1 MTQSPQQNQS
11 AIVMENAKAYR
22 AIKSQLL
29 TMIGTQWPVGTKIP
43 PIKALA
49 VQIGAGQTNT
59 HKAIKELVA
68 EGRLASRAGQGTFV
82 LDTMANLE
90 RAPSD
95 ASGPTRQPARQV
107 AGATIGILTSA
118 KVLEGF
124 LQTVVES
131 AQEIFASAGCRVTR
145 IPYDHGHARE
155 AQVSASSLAA
165 QLILNWNE
173 RTPIQVIP
181 AQPVVCLSTTA
192 SVRILGA
199 SGYDIVMA
207 DSEQGGY
214 LAGEHL
220 AKIGCASLC
229 FIGVKSDSTRYDHTS
244 SLRLEGLAAGFG
256 KEIPAHHQLNAGN
269 YTTTSGAAIVRTYL
283 NLNPRPRGIFCASDD
298 IAIGFVHGAL
308 AHGVQPGKDYVIVG
322 FDGQVRGR
330 NLPTG
335 PLTTAAIPVDL
346 MGRSAAN
353 FLITRMAYP
362 DLPVRRLQLGC
373 VLYEGATTAP
383 AQE

>member
-1 MTQSPQQNQS
+1 
-11 AIVMENAKAYR
+11 MENAKAYR
-22 AIKSQLL
+22 TIKSRLL
-29 TMIGTQWPVGTKIP
+29 SMIGTQWAVGTRIP
-43 PIKALA
+43 PIKTLA
-49 VQIGAGQTNT
+49 TQIGAGQTNT
-59 HKAIKELVA
+59 HKAIKELVT
-68 EGRLASRAGQGTFV
+68 EGLLASRAGQGTFV

-90 RAPSD
+90 RTPSD
-95 ASGPTRQPARQV
+95 APSSSREPARLV

-131 AQEIFASAGCRVTR
+131 AQEVFTGAGCRVTR
-145 IPYDHGHARE
+145 IPYEPGHARE
-155 AQVSASSLAA
+155 AQMNNPAVSG

-173 RTPIQVIP
+173 KTPIQATP
-181 AQPVVCLSTTA
+181 GQPVVCLSTTA

-220 AKIGCASLC
+220 ARVGCASAC
-229 FIGVKSDSTRYDHTS
+229 FIGVNGDTDRYDHTS
-244 SLRLEGLAAGFG
+244 SLRLEGFLAGFG
-256 KEIPAHHQLNAGN
+256 REIPPRHLLNAGN
-269 YTTTSGAAIVRTYL
+269 YTTTSGAAIVRAYL
-283 NLNPRPRGIFCASDD
+283 ELNPRPKGVFCASDD

-308 AHGVQPGKDYVIVG
+308 AHGIQPGKDYVIVG
-322 FDGQVRGR
+322 FDGQLRGR
-330 NLPTG
+330 GLPTG
-335 PLTTAAIPVDL
+335 PLTTAAIPVEL

-373 VLYEGATTAP
+373 MLYEGATAP
-383 AQE
+383 ASPQ